1 MEGPLRD
8 FNRKQKKINGREKN
22 ATEFPVLPQFHLYM
36 FDRLKG
42 ITNSLIHIEVWLTC
56 SHVCFQI
63 SHLSF
68 SGKFCLLPQE
78 RHFRKR
84 PLRFFHQGVSPKK
97 YVKVTGLA
105 VIMQFGQYGWDS
117 YCLKSQMP
125 PEQPLLQ
132 SLQSLFV
139 DGGFLLPMSK
149 GILSMICLIVKQ
161 SSTRRK
167 VASTFPT
174 ASCRLGTIYYT
185 FQ

>member
-63 SHLSF
+63 SHLPF
-68 SGKFCLLPQE
+68 SGKFCLLSQE
-78 RHFRKR
+78 RHLRKR
-84 PLRFFHQGVSPKK
+84 PLHFLHQGVSPKK

-105 VIMQFGQYGWDS
+105 VIMQFVPVW
-117 YCLKSQMP
+117 M
-125 PEQPLLQ
+125 
-132 SLQSLFV
+132 
-139 DGGFLLPMSK
+139 GFLL
-149 GILSMICLIVKQ
+149 L
-161 SSTRRK
+161 K
-167 VASTFPT
+167 VTDAPRAATAAVTLASL
-174 ASCRLGTIYYT
+174 C
-185 FQ
+185 